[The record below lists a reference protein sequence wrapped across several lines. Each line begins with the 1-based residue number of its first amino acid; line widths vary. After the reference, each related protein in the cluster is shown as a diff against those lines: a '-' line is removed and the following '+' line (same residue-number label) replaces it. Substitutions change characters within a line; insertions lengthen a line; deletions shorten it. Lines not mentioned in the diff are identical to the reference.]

1 MTYPLIHAD
10 EAVKLHGNGK
20 ANTLFLDAT
29 FHLSNTKRDAKAE
42 FHEKR
47 IKDAQFFDIDAI
59 ADPNNP
65 LPHMMPDAKTFTEHM
80 QRLGVNSDSHV
91 IVYDQSPFYSSARAW
106 FMLRLFGH
114 AQVQVL
120 NGGLKAWLEANGEVE
135 SSEPAPIKAGNFVAS
150 SPLANEGVI
159 DLEAMLYIT
168 SADTPHQ
175 ILDAR
180 SAGRFAGREEE
191 PRPHLKKGHMPKA
204 INIPIASLI
213 DSQSGLFKSEKELT
227 KIFSNIDLNQPI
239 ITTCGSGVTACG
251 LALGLAAIGT
261 EGVILYDG
269 SWSEWGSR
277 EDCPIIT

>member
-1 MTYPLIHAD
+1 MIYPLIDAD
-10 EAVKLHGNGK
+10 EAIKLHGK
-20 ANTLFLDAT
+20 PNTLFMDAT
-29 FHLSNTKRDAKAE
+29 FHLPNTKRDAEAE

-47 IKDAQFFDIDAI
+47 IQGAQFFDIDAI
-59 ADPNNP
+59 ADLNNP

-80 QRLGVNSDSHV
+80 QRLGVNSSTHV
-91 IVYDQSPFYSSARAW
+91 ILYDQSPFYSSARAW

-120 NGGLKAWLEANGEVE
+120 NGGLKAWLAAGGEVE
-135 SSEPAPIKAGNFVAS
+135 GGSPSSKIGDFKAS
-150 SPLANEGVI
+150 SPIANEGVI

-168 SADTPHQ
+168 SNDTPHQ

-180 SAGRFAGREEE
+180 SAGRFAGTEEE
-191 PRPHLKKGHMPKA
+191 PRPHLRKGHMPKA

-227 KIFSNIDLNQPI
+227 KIFSNIDPNQPI

-261 EGVILYDG
+261 DGVILYDG

-277 EDCPIIT
+277 DDCPIVTNQ